1 LDVSVVIVSWNTRE
15 LLRDCLA
22 SLFRHAGDLAFEA
35 IVVDNA
41 SGDGSAEMVEREFPA
56 VRLLRSPV
64 NLGFAAANNRGL
76 ALARGRYVLLL
87 NSDTRV
93 LEGALPRC
101 VRFADAHPE
110 AGVVGCRL
118 LNADGSLQPSCFEYP
133 SLGNLLLVLSHLPR
147 LFPRSRWLAKER
159 MGAWPHDSEREV
171 EAVVGAF
178 MLVRREAIAAVGP
191 LDEAFYMYGEEADW
205 CRRMTRAGWRVRFT
219 PEAEIVHLGGAS
231 AARAE
236 GLMFRQLQGST
247 LLFVR
252 KHHARPYYWLACAV
266 TWLFLASRALGWL
279 AAGALRAGGR
289 PRALRRARAAAAALA
304 RLTLRGPAGLR
315 VRPPTA

>member
-1 LDVSVVIVSWNTRE
+1 LDVSVVVVSWNTRE
-15 LLRDCLA
+15 LLRDCLR
-22 SLFRHAGDLAFEA
+22 SLTAHAGDLELEV

-41 SGDGSAEMVEREFPA
+41 SGDGSAELVEREFPDA
-56 VRLLRSPV
+56 RLLRNAR

-76 ALARGRYVLLL
+76 ALARGRYALLL
-87 NSDTRV
+87 NSDTVV

-118 LNADGSLQPSCFEYP
+118 LNGDGTLQPSCFEYP
-133 SLGNLLLVLSHLPR
+133 SLANLLLVLSHLPR

-159 MGAWPHDSEREV
+159 MGWWPHDSERAV
-171 EAVVGAF
+171 DAVVGAF
-178 MLVRREAIAAVGP
+178 MLVRREAIDAVGP
-191 LDEAFYMYGEEADW
+191 LDEDFFMYGEEADW
-205 CRRMTRAGWRVRFT
+205 CRRMTRAGWRVLFT
-219 PEAEIVHLGGAS
+219 PDAEVVHLGGAS

-236 GLMFRQLQGST
+236 GAMFRQLQGST

-279 AAGALRAGGR
+279 AAGALRARAR
-289 PRALRRARAAAAALA
+289 PRAWRRARDAAGALG
-304 RLTLRGPAGLR
+304 RLSLRGPGGLC